1 MNRLEHTIQDEPGD
15 QTPPVIDPNTPDV
28 VEPVDPY
35 PVVDPPVEPEPEP
48 EPFPTPPEPIP
59 QYPPDV
65 QF

>member
-1 MNRLEHTIQDEPGD
+1 MNSISFQTDPIEPL
-15 QTPPVIDPNTPDV
+15 IDPNTPDV
-28 VEPVDPY
+28 PEPVDPY
-35 PVVDPPVEPEPEP
+35 PVVDPPTDPDPQP

>member
-1 MNRLEHTIQDEPGD
+1 MSRIEHQIHDESVD

-28 VEPVDPY
+28 PEPVDPY
-35 PVVDPPVEPEPEP
+35 PVVDPPADPEPQP